1 MTCTLGTSNLFAYSE
16 QKPSDKTFHDSSI
29 VNTPDAYY
37 TRIFEPDQSEAQVN
51 RKTQPHKRRRN
62 RKKDKL
68 VLAYGSIL
76 ISVNKLNQP
85 VTFNSNGFKE
95 RLAIKDLR
103 QFLLS
108 CLADGVK
115 PSWIHLKSGHQIR
128 KFVVVHVLGFDSS
141 CFDLPY
147 DSNDFIKIDDM
158 IKPCSFID
166 YMPFATELFGE
177 VIALK
182 STKELNVVDEF
193 CQCPLSNAERQRRA
207 TARRAKTKS
216 AMQFTL
222 EDCTLTL
229 DEMLEAGYPIHSKL
243 LGHSNLPTSWVQTS
257 QRQPRIGDLT
267 AEGENVIAIDCEM
280 CLTGRGLEL
289 ARVSLIDYASNVIL
303 DEMVQPSHPV
313 VDYMTQYSGIRQA
326 NLEGV
331 TTTLSDI
338 QNRLLD
344 IIDEDT
350 ILIGHSLQCDL
361 NTLKLAHPRV
371 IDTSRLYH
379 HRNGPPPLR
388 PSLKHLAAR
397 YLDRNIQSY
406 GSTIQ
411 SGAELGHDP
420 REDALASLDLVKLK
434 LSRGPE
440 FGLYISNAESIF
452 SRLERRRPPRYG
464 AILSSN
470 LSSRP
475 SIYTQQ
481 AQLLRQCGDDEQ
493 LFNHLLNEVGSYD
506 FIWASFENITPSKQD
521 IPPYINHSESP
532 PKSGHQYTLSSSKHH
547 GLATLDQRLQVLYNY
562 LPTGTV
568 LVVVGT
574 ADAKEQH
581 RQVISNSICS
591 NATCLTNTYY
601 LFTLKNNSTPPL
613 TPTSDSPEVDLK
625 QPFKRTNVCLMKVK

>member
-1 MTCTLGTSNLFAYSE
+1 MTCALGTSSLFSYPE
-16 QKPSDKTFHDSSI
+16 QQPSDKTLHASSI
-29 VNTPDAYY
+29 LNTPDAYY
-37 TRIFEPDQSEAQVN
+37 TRVFESDQSEAQVN
-51 RKTQPHKRRRN
+51 KKAQPHKRRRN

-68 VLAYGSIL
+68 ILAYGSFL
-76 ISVNKLNQP
+76 ISVNKLNQH
-85 VTFNSNGFKE
+85 VTFNSNGIKE

-103 QFLLS
+103 QFVLS

-128 KFVVVHVLGFDSS
+128 KFVVVHVPGFDSS
-141 CFDLPY
+141 YFDLPY
-147 DSNDFIKIDDM
+147 DSNDFFKIDDLTTSS
-158 IKPCSFID
+158 SFIEF
-166 YMPFATELFGE
+166 MPFATELFGE

-182 STKELNVVDEF
+182 TAKELHPVEEF

-207 TARRAKTKS
+207 NARRAKSKS

-243 LGHSNLPTSWVQTS
+243 LGHSNLPASWVETS
-257 QRQPRIGDLT
+257 RRQPPKDSLGVDCP
-267 AEGENVIAIDCEM
+267 NVIAIDCEM
-280 CLTGRGLEL
+280 CLTSSGLEL
-289 ARVSLIDYASNVIL
+289 ARISLIDYASNVIL

-313 VDYMTQYSGIRQA
+313 VNYMTQYSGIRQA

-338 QNRLLD
+338 QKRLLD
-344 IIDEDT
+344 IIGVDT

-361 NTLKLAHPRV
+361 NTLKLAHPHV

-397 YLDRNIQSY
+397 YLDRNIQGY
-406 GSTIQ
+406 GTIEG
-411 SGAELGHDP
+411 GAELGHDP

-440 FGLYISNAESIF
+440 FGLYVSNAESIF
-452 SRLERRRPPRYG
+452 SRLERRRPARYG

-475 SIYTQQ
+475 SVYTQQ

-493 LFNHLLNEVGSYD
+493 LFNDLISHVGSYD
-506 FIWASFENITPSKQD
+506 FTWASFENITSSSHDTPLYNK
-521 IPPYINHSESP
+521 HSESP
-532 PKSGHQYTLSSSKHH
+532 PKFGHQYTLPSRKHQAL
-547 GLATLDQRLQVLYNY
+547 GTLDQRLQILYNY

-568 LVVVGT
+568 LAVIGT
-574 ADAKEQH
+574 EDAKEQH
-581 RQVISNSICS
+581 RQVINIEII
-591 NATCLTNTYY
+591 NATCRANFYSLYSY
-601 LFTLKNNSTPPL
+601 LNNSTPTL
-613 TPTSDSPEVDLK
+613 TPISDSLEVDLK
-625 QPFKRTNVCLMKVK
+625 KSFKRTDVCLLKVK